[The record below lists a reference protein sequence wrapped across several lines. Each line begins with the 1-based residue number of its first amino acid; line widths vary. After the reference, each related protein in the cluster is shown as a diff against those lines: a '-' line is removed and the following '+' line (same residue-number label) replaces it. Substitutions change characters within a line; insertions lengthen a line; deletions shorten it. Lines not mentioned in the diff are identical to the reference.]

1 MRQVSELGGGEEE
14 LEHDPRAHPYS
25 FMNENL
31 SLPLEPDGAL
41 SFAHSNG
48 LGKRMIHFGQEIRLI
63 SEERR
68 GHRSTTMNLNQMRW
82 ENGSVRVCF
91 EWMLSEAELVLV
103 LNLRFT
109 TPRYYLGCW

>member
-25 FMNENL
+25 FMNEIYLFL
-31 SLPLEPDGAL
+31 SNRMVPSL
-41 SFAHSNG
+41 AHSNG

-82 ENGSVRVCF
+82 ENGSVCVCF